1 MRSRHRPSPPVQL
14 ARVSKLLAIIVLGAC
29 GGSDSDDP
37 GCLSAGGVYQRGKE
51 PYPGANRGLVCCA
64 GLTAY
69 DSLPDGVADGM
80 DREALTGGG
89 SDVNA
94 VNAWDWLQNY
104 GASPPVSTLMHHNC
118 LTAQD
123 PN

>member
-1 MRSRHRPSPPVQL
+1 MRSRHRPSLPIPL
-14 ARVSKLLAIIVLGAC
+14 ARVSELLAIIVLGAC

-69 DSLPDGVADGM
+69 YRPVASSDGSCFELPIANFSCLAGSCGDGACEAGEQGACGCTADC
-80 DREALTGGG
+80 ASASTG
-89 SDVNA
+89 S
-94 VNAWDWLQNY
+94 
-104 GASPPVSTLMHHNC
+104 AST
-118 LTAQD
+118 D
-123 PN
+123 